1 MTLVRVGWERAD
13 MAVLRLARFTIDPA
27 DTEETR
33 ARRVSL
39 VTAIRK
45 TFSGLTP
52 HLHRAK

>member
-1 MTLVRVGWERAD
+1 MTLVGVGWERAD